1 MTDLQILED
10 WVRLVKFWLC
20 KLVDE
25 VQRLCVKVFG
35 IEKVQES

>member
-1 MTDLQILED
+1 MNIGRLGQIN
-10 WVRLVKFWLC
+10 LVFYI